1 MYTWHK
7 LEEVQFKGELSKVGV
22 QFMYMMVLLLVML
35 KGKLLLSW
43 MPWDIRSDVMQVLGK
58 KLEGLI
64 TSRWIEG
71 LMAVMG

>member
-1 MYTWHK
+1 M
-7 LEEVQFKGELSKVGV
+7 QFKGELSKVGV

-35 KGKLLLSW
+35 KGKLSLSR

-58 KLEGLI
+58 RLEGLI
-64 TSRWIEG
+64 TSRWLEG